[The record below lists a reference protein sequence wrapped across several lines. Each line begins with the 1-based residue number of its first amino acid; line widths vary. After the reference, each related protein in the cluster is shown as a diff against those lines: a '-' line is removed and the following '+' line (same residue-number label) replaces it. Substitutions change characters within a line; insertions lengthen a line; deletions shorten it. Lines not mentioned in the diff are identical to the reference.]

1 MLPNDNGSMS
11 VGRLDLVLLN
21 VYSSMEHLTW
31 ESLGL
36 LCGWVGRILHPD
48 SCISLSSLNYLF
60 YPSGLSLCLSVDRFS
75 VSQSMTWFSSMAL
88 SCEQSTRRGQV
99 VPTDIETLSLGNI
112 LQLCRVRSFYITDC
126 TDWMNLFNTKLN
138 IVVHSDSLLHLA
150 VVSTMVFNQCN
161 DKTEWRLISATLCG
175 WKRCFMD
182 DHLCLMKCIR
192 EEEEEDHCSVT

>member
-1 MLPNDNGSMS
+1 MLPNDNVSMS
-11 VGRLDLVLLN
+11 VGHLDHVLI
-21 VYSSMEHLTW
+21 VYSSMEHVTW
-31 ESLGL
+31 KSPGPMCVAELVGS
-36 LCGWVGRILHPD
+36 WVPIHASRCLPD
-48 SCISLSSLNYLF
+48 PKCLF

-182 DHLCLMKCIR
+182 DHLCLMECIR
-192 EEEEEDHCSVT
+192 EEEEDHCSVT